1 MNALIQQ
8 IVGEARFDGDPE
20 DIQMVQPPPAPGHQN
35 ALTAVLGGPPHA
47 TSGTEESRE
56 VEIGKSMLALCVQIQ
71 NRPEECDSHAIRLHE
86 LARELIDMHRT
97 DNSGM

>member
-56 VEIGKSMLALCVQIQ
+56 VEIGKSSSRSALKYKIG
-71 NRPEECDSHAIRLHE
+71 RKSAIHTPYGCMSLRV
-86 LARELIDMHRT
+86 
-97 DNSGM
+97 N